1 MHLLPHLKEA
11 LVNALRHLLSTGLPG
26 TSRRTW
32 IAPTGATAFTLL
44 VTACA
49 NTSAYDA
56 PRVDAAPSTKA
67 VKAVPRK
74 PGELTT
80 VSIYEFSSAVTV
92 IPARGTT
99 DMFKTALVNSG
110 QFRVVERARL
120 NEGVMREKQINA
132 AGLSGGK
139 SARERLTEAKYIF
152 EGAITHANAGETQ
165 RSGAFGIAGA
175 QVGNST
181 NRDVIGIDVRV
192 VSVATGEIVGVVTV
206 QKAIGSKSQSVSG
219 LGNLLGTVL
228 AQQGKSTAYVPDVQL
243 QQQQRESLDTALR
256 AAIDQAVIELGSR
269 FSH

>member
-1 MHLLPHLKEA
+1 MTTPPCDARMPASWPKA
-11 LVNALRHLLSTGLPG
+11 RS
-26 TSRRTW
+26 W
-32 IAPTGATAFTLL
+32 ATAAAAVLAAL
-44 VTACA
+44 ACGACA
-49 NTSAYDA
+49 NPPSHEA
-56 PRVDAAPSTKA
+56 PRVDAAPSTQALKA
-67 VKAVPRK
+67 QPRK

-80 VSIYEFSSAVTV
+80 VSIYEFRSAVTE

-110 QFRVVERARL
+110 QFRVVDRARL

-139 SARERLTEAKYIF
+139 SAREKLTEAKYIF
-152 EGAITHANAGETQ
+152 EGAITHAHAGETQ
-165 RSGAFGIAGA
+165 RSSAFGIAGA
-175 QVGNST
+175 QVGSST

-219 LGNLLGTVL
+219 LGSLLGTVL

-243 QQQQRESLDTALR
+243 QQQHKESLDAALR
-256 AAIDQAVIELGSR
+256 AALDQAVIELASR
-269 FSH
+269 FTH

>member
-1 MHLLPHLKEA
+1 MTAPAIDACVPAARSGARAWRAGVTVTLAAWLCGA
-11 LVNALRHLLSTGLPG
+11 WAA
-26 TSRRTW
+26 
-32 IAPTGATAFTLL
+32 APT
-44 VTACA
+44 
-49 NTSAYDA
+49 NDA
-56 PRVDAAPSTKA
+56 PRVDAAPSTQAIKA
-67 VKAVPRK
+67 LPRK
-74 PGELTT
+74 AGELTT
-80 VSIYEFSSAVTV
+80 VSIYEFRSAVTE

-139 SARERLTEAKYIF
+139 SAREKLTEAKYVF

-206 QKAIGSKSQSVSG
+206 HKAIGSQSQSVSG
-219 LGNLLGTVL
+219 LGSLLGTVL

-243 QQQQRESLDTALR
+243 QQQHKESLDTALR
-256 AAIDQAVIELGSR
+256 AAIDQAVIELANR
-269 FSH
+269 FTH

>member
-1 MHLLPHLKEA
+1 MTAPAIEA
-11 LVNALRHLLSTGLPG
+11 CAPINRSAAPAWRASAALALAAWLCGACAA
-26 TSRRTW
+26 
-32 IAPTGATAFTLL
+32 APT
-44 VTACA
+44 
-49 NTSAYDA
+49 NDA
-56 PRVDAAPSTKA
+56 PRVDAARSTQALKA
-67 VKAVPRK
+67 QPRK

-80 VSIYEFSSAVTV
+80 VSIYEFRSAVTE

-120 NEGVMREKQINA
+120 NEGVLREKQINA

-139 SARERLTEAKYIF
+139 SAREKLTEAKYIF

-165 RSGAFGIAGA
+165 RSSAFGIAGA

-206 QKAIGSKSQSVSG
+206 HKNIGSQSQSVSG

-243 QQQQRESLDTALR
+243 QQQHKESLDTALR
-256 AAIDQAVIELGSR
+256 AAIDQAVSELANR
-269 FSH
+269 FTH

>member
-1 MHLLPHLKEA
+1 MSLPPHLKEPP
-11 LVNALRHLLSTGLPG
+11 VNALRHLLSPGLPR
-26 TSRRTW
+26 TARRLW
-32 IAPTGATAFTLL
+32 VAPTVAAALTLL
-44 VTACA
+44 LTACA
-49 NTSAYDA
+49 TTPTYEA
-56 PRVDAAPSTKA
+56 PRVDAAPSTQAIKA
-67 VKAVPRK
+67 LPRR

-80 VSIYEFSSAVTV
+80 VSIYEFRSAVTE

-175 QVGNST
+175 QVGGST

-206 QKAIGSKSQSVSG
+206 QKAIGSQGQSVSG

-228 AQQGKSTAYVPDVQL
+228 AQQGRSTAYVPDVQL
-243 QQQQRESLDTALR
+243 QQQHKESLDAALR
-256 AAIDQAVIELGSR
+256 AAVDQAVIELANR
-269 FSH
+269 FAH